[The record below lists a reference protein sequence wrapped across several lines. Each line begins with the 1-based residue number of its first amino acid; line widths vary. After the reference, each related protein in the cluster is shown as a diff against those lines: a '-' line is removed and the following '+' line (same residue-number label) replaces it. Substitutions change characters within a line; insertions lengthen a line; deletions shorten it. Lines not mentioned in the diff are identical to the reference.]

1 MMINQDMKLYMR
13 MHPKWYL
20 ILSRYPE
27 ELPSLIE
34 HYKLENKL
42 TIADRIE
49 KVGTLFTNDRY
60 VIIGDNMYKQI
71 DELINAI
78 LKDDIYKN
86 YQIKEQALYNQQLIS
101 LLSKQQILQEDYLR
115 LRQYQNYVS
124 CDDTKKELQK
134 VKKEIFENSTIQT
147 YYQSYYQ
154 LNELLD
160 AVTKIVF
167 QGISEDIVLEKW
179 K

>member
-49 KVGTLFTNDRY
+49 KVGTLLQ
-60 VIIGDNMYKQI
+60 MI
-71 DELINAI
+71 DM
-78 LKDDIYKN
+78 
-86 YQIKEQALYNQQLIS
+86 
-101 LLSKQQILQEDYLR
+101 LL
-115 LRQYQNYVS
+115 
-124 CDDTKKELQK
+124 
-134 VKKEIFENSTIQT
+134 
-147 YYQSYYQ
+147 
-154 LNELLD
+154 
-160 AVTKIVF
+160 
-167 QGISEDIVLEKW
+167 
-179 K
+179 